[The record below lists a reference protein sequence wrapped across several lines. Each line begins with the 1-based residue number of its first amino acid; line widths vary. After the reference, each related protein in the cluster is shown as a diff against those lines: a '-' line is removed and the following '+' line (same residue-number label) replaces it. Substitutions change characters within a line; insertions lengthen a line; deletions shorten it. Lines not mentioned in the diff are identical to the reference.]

1 MRRIAAF
8 LLGLTLLYCGVSM
21 LKAQVNLPLMG
32 VGPTVAGGCSSTATA
47 YESALVSASGAPT
60 AGTQTAINTLLNG
73 MASDGTLCKLDVLY
87 LFAINSN
94 GVGDLGA
101 ANGLVNAANPGT
113 FNGTA
118 NGNVSTGCAGSTN
131 CFSANNGWSGVDA
144 STTIYIDT
152 GFNPSTATSPKF
164 TRNSSHVM
172 AWPYTNAA
180 SGASGGAAIGLILGS
195 TNTSRVYPRYSD
207 NNFYSDANSATN
219 ATGVS
224 NNTSTGGMYL
234 VSRTGASSVDHYKI
248 TTNQGNTS
256 EASAAV
262 LNDNFAVLAQRVAGS
277 TVNFGSALQLAA
289 VSIGGGLSST
299 DVSNLESRLC
309 TYLSSASVH
318 GSC

>member
-1 MRRIAAF
+1 MKRLAAVI
-8 LLGLTLLYCGVSM
+8 GVFFA
-21 LKAQVNLPLMG
+21 LAAVAVRAAGWLP
-32 VGPTVAGGCSSTATA
+32 
-47 YESALVSASGAPT
+47 LVSAS
-60 AGTQTAINTLLNG
+60 AGGGGCSQATTYNG
-73 MASDGTLCKLDVLY
+73 MLDSGQNSAAITTLICGLVTDGVFAKLDVLY
-87 LFAINSN
+87 IFAINSS
-94 GVGDLGA
+94 
-101 ANGLVNAANPGT
+101 ANSLVNAVNPGT

-152 GFNPSTATSPKF
+152 GFNPSTATSPQF

-180 SGASGGAAIGLILGS
+180 SGASGGAAIGLVLGA

-207 NNFYSDANSATN
+207 NNFYSDVNSATN
-219 ATGVS
+219 ATGAS
-224 NNTSTGGMYL
+224 NNTATGGMYL

-262 LNDNFAVLAQRVAGS
+262 LNGNFAVLAQRVAGS
-277 TVNFGSALQLAA
+277 TVNFGSALQLAT
-289 VSIGGGLSST
+289 VSIGSGLSST

-309 TYLSSASVH
+309 TYLTTVH

>member
-1 MRRIAAF
+1 MRWIVRVAA
-8 LLGLTLLYCGVSM
+8 LLALLCGPSYAQYNSFPPGVFNGRAALDATSGVCSQASTYLT
-21 LKAQVNLPLMG
+21 
-32 VGPTVAGGCSSTATA
+32 
-47 YESALVSASGAPT
+47 ALSSASGAPT
-60 AGTQTAINTLLNG
+60 AGTQTAITTLICGLVT
-73 MASDGTLCKLDVLY
+73 DGVFSKLDVLY

-94 GVGDLGA
+94 GAGDLGA
-101 ANGLVNAANPGT
+101 ANALVNAANPGT

-118 NGNVSTGCAGSTN
+118 NGSPS
-131 CFSANNGWSGVDA
+131 FSANNGYAGVDA
-144 STTIYIDT
+144 STTVYIDT
-152 GFNPSTATSPKF
+152 GFNPSTATSPQF

-180 SGASGGAAIGLILGS
+180 SGASGGSAIALVLGS
-195 TNTSRVYPRYSD
+195 NNTSRVYPRYSD

-219 ATGVS
+219 STGVS
-224 NNTSTGGMYL
+224 NNTNTGGMYL

-256 EASAAV
+256 ESSAAV
-262 LNDNFAVLAQRVAGS
+262 LNGNFAVLAQRVAGAG
-277 TVNFGSALQLAA
+277 VNFGSALQLAT

-309 TYLSSASVH
+309 TYLTTVH

>member
-1 MRRIAAF
+1 MKRLAAII
-8 LLGLTLLYCGVSM
+8 GVFFV
-21 LKAQVNLPLMG
+21 LAAVAVRAAGWLP
-32 VGPTVAGGCSSTATA
+32 
-47 YESALVSASGAPT
+47 LVSAS
-60 AGTQTAINTLLNG
+60 AGGGGCSQATTYNG
-73 MASDGTLCKLDVLY
+73 MLDSGQNSAAITTLICGLVTDGVFAKLDVLY
-87 LFAINSN
+87 IFAINSSVN
-94 GVGDLGA
+94 S
-101 ANGLVNAANPGT
+101 LVNAVNPGT

-152 GFNPSTATSPKF
+152 GFNPSTATSPNF

-172 AWPYTNAA
+172 AWPYTNVA
-180 SGASGGAAIGLILGS
+180 SGASGGAAIGLVLAA
-195 TNTSRVYPRYSD
+195 TNSSRVYPRYSD
-207 NNFYSDANSATN
+207 NNFYSDVNSATN
-219 ATGVS
+219 ATGAS
-224 NNTSTGGMYL
+224 NNTATGGMYL

-262 LNDNFAVLAQRVAGS
+262 LNGNFAVLAQRVAGS
-277 TVNFGSALQLAA
+277 TVNFGSALQLAT

-309 TYLSSASVH
+309 TYLTTVH